1 MLFLVFD
8 LVDEL
13 LQWSLFYII
22 ERATGKFDVG
32 SAPEKLFNRVV
43 SDFFK
48 LSVGEGT
55 ETAETN
61 KFSFINF
68 IVPTPKTQG
77 GVEQM

>member
-13 LQWSLFYII
+13 LQWGLFYII
-22 ERATGKFDVG
+22 ECATGKFDVG
-32 SAPEKLFNRVV
+32 SAPEKFFNWII

-48 LSVGEGT
+48 LSVGEGA
-55 ETAETN
+55 ETADTN

-68 IVPTPKTQG
+68 IDPTPKTQV
-77 GVEQM
+77 GVE